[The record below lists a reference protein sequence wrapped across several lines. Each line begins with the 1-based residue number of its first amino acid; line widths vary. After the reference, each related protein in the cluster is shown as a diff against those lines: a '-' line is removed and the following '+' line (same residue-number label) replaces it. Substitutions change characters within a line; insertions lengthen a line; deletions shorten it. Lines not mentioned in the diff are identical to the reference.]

1 MNENSTQEVNSAEE
15 AEPLIRQGKRGGR
28 ISPATSTGEREAP
41 RVINILHQRPQ
52 PKPPHWRIPADAQA
66 RLKDA
71 QAAADKAKEEI
82 AEIEDHFK
90 DRERDLDELKHGIRT
105 QTKGLE
111 DFRQGLARLD
121 PSTLAKEWEA
131 AYWKHVYQPFDQHTT
146 SQWLLVASLRA
157 NSLELRKMLTRK
169 LEEGE
174 ASIAAMEK
182 RAAELEKELGASIE

>member
-1 MNENSTQEVNSAEE
+1 MNQDPTNTTEE

-28 ISPATSTGEREAP
+28 ISPATSTGEREPP

-52 PKPPHWRIPADAQA
+52 PQPPHLRIPADAQA

-90 DRERDLDELKHGIRT
+90 DRERDLDELKRNIRI

-111 DFRQGLARLD
+111 VFRQGLARIE
-121 PSTLAKEWEA
+121 PSTLAKEWES
-131 AYWKHVYQPFDQHTT
+131 AYWAHVHDPFDQHTT
-146 SQWLLVASLRA
+146 NQWLLIASLRS
-157 NSLELRKMLTRK
+157 NSKELRLMLTNK
-169 LEEGE
+169 LEEAEG
-174 ASIAAMEK
+174 SIAAMEK
-182 RAAELEKELGASIE
+182 ERAALEKELGASIE